1 MSVYLDHAATTRP
14 EEAVIDA
21 MCRCM
26 RTCAVNPSA
35 AYAAAGEARRELRL
49 ARREVA
55 KALGADPAGI
65 VFTSGGT
72 ESNSWVFSAFAGRP
86 VVLSATE
93 HHSVLHAARAWRCAV
108 TLVSPDDQGIIR
120 PEAVERALRPDTALI
135 SVHWAN
141 NETGM
146 LQPIEAIHALS
157 QRRRIPLHTDAVA
170 AFGHTS
176 VDARHCELMTLSA
189 HKLYGPQGVGC
200 LYMAPETPLRPLL
213 AGGGQEGGR
222 RAGTENVPGIAGFR
236 VAVEL
241 AQASLTQEQERL
253 GQLMSLLLQRLR
265 DGIPSMAVLG
275 DPARRLP
282 GLCAVHLPGLSS
294 EQAIAALDLLG
305 IQVSG
310 GAACAS
316 RSREPSHVYRAMGLT
331 ETQAGQVLR
340 LSLGRYSTPADMAEA
355 ADAIIGV
362 WRRYH
367 R

>member
-1 MSVYLDHAATTRP
+1 MPINLDHAATTRP
-14 EEAVIDA
+14 EDAVTDA
-21 MCRCM
+21 VCRWM
-26 RTCAVNPSA
+26 RADAANPSSP
-35 AYAAAGEARRELRL
+35 YALAGEARRELRT
-49 ARREVA
+49 ARCA
-55 KALGADPAGI
+55 IAQALGADPAGI

-93 HHSVLHAARAWRCAV
+93 HHSVLYAARAWRCAV
-108 TLVSPDDQGIIR
+108 TLVPPDAQGIVQ
-120 PEAVERALRPDTALI
+120 PEAVEAALRPDTALVSI
-135 SVHWAN
+135 HWAN
-141 NETGM
+141 NETGV
-146 LQPIEAIHALS
+146 LQPIEAIHTLS
-157 QRRRIPLHTDAVA
+157 QKRRIPLHTDAVA
-170 AFGHTS
+170 AFGHTP
-176 VDARHCELMTLSA
+176 VDAGHCELMSLSA

-213 AGGGQEGGR
+213 TGGGQEGGR

-241 AQASLTQEQERL
+241 AQADLARERELL
-253 GQLMSLLLQRLR
+253 GRMMTRLLQRLR
-265 DGIPSMAVLG
+265 DGIPAMTVLG

-282 GLCAVHLPGLSS
+282 GLCAVRLPGLSS
-294 EQAIAALDLLG
+294 EQAVAALDLLG
-305 IQVSG
+305 VRVSG

-316 RSREPSHVYRAMGLT
+316 RSGEPSHVYRAMGLT

-340 LSLGRYSTPADMAEA
+340 LSLGRSNTPGDMEEA
-355 ADAIIGV
+355 ADAIISV